1 MPNNKNRM
9 RVIILIIVVLVIA
22 LLAISITN
30 KNSTTVSRN
39 NASLDKASGTKSSQ
53 QSIEGVNADS
63 PSNTIAKQW
72 QWPRDR
78 DQQERDA
85 TPDEDEDESLPFT
98 EQSVYDSLQ
107 AVKVDKN
114 GNIILDHDALISL
127 DEALERIHNRLDSE
141 SLLKLQDIIR
151 DALPGKT
158 GEQTAQVVEDYQRFL
173 GAQEEF
179 SQMHQGSVS
188 TVQTLNSL
196 DNDQALYRE
205 LQNLREIH
213 LGTENTASLFHDS
226 DANAEFMFDSLRL
239 GLEQH
244 LTPEEIES
252 RRREIQQRLQQQ
264 LAEETK

>member
-1 MPNNKNRM
+1 M

-30 KNSTTVSRN
+30 KNSTTESRN
-39 NASLDKASGTKSSQ
+39 NASQDKASGTKSSQ

-85 TPDEDEDESLPFT
+85 TADEDESLPFT

>member
-22 LLAISITN
+22 LLAISIAN
-30 KNSTTVSRN
+30 KNSTTESRN
-39 NASLDKASGTKSSQ
+39 NGSQDKASGTKSSQ
-53 QSIEGVNADS
+53 QPIEGAVSADS
-63 PSNTIAKQW
+63 PSNTIATQW
-72 QWPRDR
+72 QGPRDR
-78 DQQERDA
+78 DQHDLDA
-85 TPDEDEDESLPFT
+85 TAAEDESLPFT

-107 AVKVDKN
+107 AVKVDEN

-188 TVQTLNSL
+188 NVQTLNSL

-213 LGTENTASLFHDS
+213 LGTESTASLFHDS

>member
-1 MPNNKNRM
+1 M

-30 KNSTTVSRN
+30 KNSTTESRN
-39 NASLDKASGTKSSQ
+39 NASQDKASGTKSSQ
-53 QSIEGVNADS
+53 RSIEGVNADS

-85 TPDEDEDESLPFT
+85 TADEDESLPFT

-239 GLEQH
+239 SLEQH

>member
-1 MPNNKNRM
+1 M

-30 KNSTTVSRN
+30 KNSTTESRN
-39 NASLDKASGTKSSQ
+39 NASQDKASGTKSSQ
-53 QSIEGVNADS
+53 RSIEGVNADS

-85 TPDEDEDESLPFT
+85 TADEDESLPFT

>member
-1 MPNNKNRM
+1 M

-30 KNSTTVSRN
+30 KNSTTESRN
-39 NASLDKASGTKSSQ
+39 NASQDKASGTKSSQ
-53 QSIEGVNADS
+53 RSIEGVNADS

-85 TPDEDEDESLPFT
+85 TADEDESLPFT

-114 GNIILDHDALISL
+114 GNIILDHYALISL

>member
-30 KNSTTVSRN
+30 KNSTTESRN
-39 NASLDKASGTKSSQ
+39 NASQDKASGTKSSQ

-85 TPDEDEDESLPFT
+85 TADEDESLPFT

>member
-1 MPNNKNRM
+1 MPNNKNKM
-9 RVIILIIVVLVIA
+9 RLILLIIVVLVIA
-22 LLAISITN
+22 VLAISITN
-30 KNSTTVSRN
+30 RNSATVSIDS
-39 NASLDKASGTKSSQ
+39 ASQDNSSSTEASQ
-53 QSIEGVNADS
+53 QSVEGGS
-63 PSNTIAKQW
+63 PVGLDKTNTIAKQW
-72 QWPRDR
+72 QWPE
-78 DQQERDA
+78 DQQELDVNA
-85 TPDEDEDESLPFT
+85 VQNQSLPFT
-98 EQSVYDSLQ
+98 TQSVYDALQ
-107 AVKVDKN
+107 AVKVDEN

-141 SLLKLQDIIR
+141 SLLKLQDLIR
-151 DALPGKT
+151 DALAGKT

-196 DNDQALYRE
+196 DSDQALYRE

-213 LGTENTASLFHDS
+213 LGTDTTASLFHNS

-239 GLEQH
+239 GLEQN

-252 RRREIQQRLQQQ
+252 RRLEIQQRLQQQ
-264 LAEETK
+264 LGGEPEPE

>member
-1 MPNNKNRM
+1 MPNNKKRM
-9 RVIILIIVVLVIA
+9 RLILIIIVVLVVA
-22 LLAISITN
+22 AVAISITN
-30 KNSTTVSRN
+30 RNSSDSASQD
-39 NASLDKASGTKSSQ
+39 NASSAKSSR
-53 QSIEGVNADS
+53 QSIDESS
-63 PSNTIAKQW
+63 PDRSDNTIAKQW

-85 TPDEDEDESLPFT
+85 TAAEDESLPFT

-107 AVKVDKN
+107 AVKVDEN